1 MTVFPVISRML
12 AQRLEAANATTSP
25 APPPSEHRSAYL
37 TDDSHTLMDTILV
50 EIRKRF
56 YCGKK

>member
-1 MTVFPVISRML
+1 ML

-25 APPPSEHRSAYL
+25 APPPSEHSSAYL